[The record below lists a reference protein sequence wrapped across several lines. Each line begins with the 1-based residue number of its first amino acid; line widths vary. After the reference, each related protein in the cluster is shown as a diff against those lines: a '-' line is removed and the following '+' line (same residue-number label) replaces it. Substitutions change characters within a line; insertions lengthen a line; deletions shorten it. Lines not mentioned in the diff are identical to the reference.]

1 MAYVAKLGGM
11 MLFFIIVDDLDLD
24 LDDDDDDGSL
34 LLLLNLVHSPFPR
47 LKSSRDA
54 RDELSAAD
62 ADTDADAIVGINKAA
77 DAAMRASRRLR
88 NGNVDDDG
96 NDDDDDDDV
105 DTFGCLSSAF
115 ISSLLLLLL
124 SS

>member
-24 LDDDDDDGSL
+24 LDLDDDGSL

-88 NGNVDDDG
+88 KNG
-96 NDDDDDDDV
+96 NDDDDEV

-115 ISSLLLLLL
+115 ISSLLVLSL

>member
-1 MAYVAKLGGM
+1 
-11 MLFFIIVDDLDLD
+11 MLFFIIVDLDLD
-24 LDDDDDDGSL
+24 LDDDDGSL
-34 LLLLNLVHSPFPR
+34 LLVSLNLVHSPFPR

-62 ADTDADAIVGINKAA
+62 VDAIVGINKAA

-88 NGNVDDDG
+88 MNG
-96 NDDDDDDDV
+96 NDDDDGNEV
-105 DTFGCLSSAF
+105 DTVGCLSSAF
-115 ISSLLLLLL
+115 ISSLLLLLSSL

>member
-24 LDDDDDDGSL
+24 LDDDDDDDDGSL

-62 ADTDADAIVGINKAA
+62 ADADAIVGINKAA

-96 NDDDDDDDV
+96 NDDDDDDEV

-115 ISSLLLLLL
+115 ISSLLV